1 MITTGTKGTRGIAVR
16 AGLHR
21 GWLETKYSLT
31 DVGDIFWMLLFPVG
45 FTVTLLFMRGNTV
58 PGTDLALGAMVLP
71 SLIGMSIAFGGLA
84 GPAMQIAT
92 DREDGTL
99 LRAKATPDG
108 MLGYLIGKIW
118 FFGLTTLASLVLL
131 AIPALT
137 VIGDLRIDGRT
148 ALLLPVIFV
157 VGMVA
162 TVPIGSALGSIF
174 KSSAQSMLIMLASML
189 LIAISGI
196 FYPITAM
203 PTWLQWVGQIFPFYW
218 LGLGT
223 RSAMMPAGAEAAEIG
238 DSWRTVEMFGVLG
251 VWAVVGLVLAPIVLR
266 RMARRQTGSAIAAA
280 RDKVMTRGY

>member
-1 MITTGTKGTRGIAVR
+1 MITTGTTGTRGVAVR

-31 DVGDIFWMLLFPVG
+31 DVGDIFWMLLFPVS

-131 AIPALT
+131 AIPAVT

-203 PTWLQWVGQIFPFYW
+203 PTWLQWVGQVFPFYW

>member
-1 MITTGTKGTRGIAVR
+1 MITTGTTGTRGVAVR

-31 DVGDIFWMLLFPVG
+31 DVGDIFWMLLFPVS

-131 AIPALT
+131 AIPAMT

-238 DSWRTVEMFGVLG
+238 DSWRTVEMFAVLG
-251 VWAVVGLVLAPIVLR
+251 VWAVIGLVLAPIVLR

-280 RDKVMTRGY
+280 RDKVMSRGY

>member
-1 MITTGTKGTRGIAVR
+1 MITTGTKGTRGVAVR

-31 DVGDIFWMLLFPVG
+31 DVGDIFWMLLFPIS

-131 AIPALT
+131 AIPAVT

-203 PTWLQWVGQIFPFYW
+203 PTWLQWVGQVFPFYW

-238 DSWRTVEMFGVLG
+238 DSWRTVEMFAVLG
-251 VWAVVGLVLAPIVLR
+251 VWAVIGLVLAPIVLR

>member
-1 MITTGTKGTRGIAVR
+1 MITTGTTGTRGVAVR

-31 DVGDIFWMLLFPVG
+31 DVGDIFWMLLFPVS

-131 AIPALT
+131 AIPAMT

-203 PTWLQWVGQIFPFYW
+203 PTWLQWVGQVFPFYW

-238 DSWRTVEMFGVLG
+238 DSWRTVEMFAVLG
-251 VWAVVGLVLAPIVLR
+251 VWAVIGLVLAPIVLR

>member
-1 MITTGTKGTRGIAVR
+1 MITTGTKGTRGVAVR

-31 DVGDIFWMLLFPVG
+31 DVGDIFWMLLFPVS

-223 RSAMMPAGAEAAEIG
+223 RSAMMPAGAETAEIG

>member
-1 MITTGTKGTRGIAVR
+1 MIITGTTSTRGVAVR

-31 DVGDIFWMLLFPVG
+31 DVGDIFWMLLFPVS

-131 AIPALT
+131 AIPAMT

-280 RDKVMTRGY
+280 RDKVMSRGY

>member
-1 MITTGTKGTRGIAVR
+1 MITTGTTSTCGVAVR

-31 DVGDIFWMLLFPVG
+31 DVGDIFWMLLFPIS

-131 AIPALT
+131 AIPAVT

-203 PTWLQWVGQIFPFYW
+203 PTWLQWVGQVFPFYW

-238 DSWRTVEMFGVLG
+238 DSWRTVEMFAVLG
-251 VWAVVGLVLAPIVLR
+251 VWAVIGLVLAPIVLR

>member
-1 MITTGTKGTRGIAVR
+1 MITTGTTGTRGVAVR

-31 DVGDIFWMLLFPVG
+31 DVGDIFWMLLFPVS

-131 AIPALT
+131 AIPAMT

-148 ALLLPVIFV
+148 ALLLPVIFI

-203 PTWLQWVGQIFPFYW
+203 PTWLQWVGQIFPFYG

-280 RDKVMTRGY
+280 RDKVMSRGY